1 MGASGADAPDR
12 AGLVKICVSR
22 EIHAQFCER
31 VGVRLPR
38 TTRLVV
44 LVDAHPRHAWL
55 KEAMPKRTPP
65 VRDYFTLWVSSRS
78 YSALTTA

>member
-22 EIHAQFCER
+22 EDHARFCER
-31 VGVRLPR
+31 MGLRLPR

-65 VRDYFTLWVSSRS
+65 VRGYFTRWVSSRS